1 MRYELI
7 GNNDT
12 HNIINTILK
21 NRGVSD
27 PDRYLNLSED
37 CIGDWNNL
45 DNIQK
50 AVECFAKHFKGGDD
64 IAILVDCDP

>member
-1 MRYELI
+1 MQYKLI

-12 HNIINTILK
+12 NNIINTILI
-21 NRGVSD
+21 NRGIFK
-27 PDRYLNLSED
+27 PEEYLNISETYI
-37 CIGDWNNL
+37 CNWNDL
-45 DNIQK
+45 DNINK